1 MEGNRRE
8 PEPTRACISTGDAG
22 RILQCLPI
30 TVRRR
35 IERGELEGGQK
46 LNGKWY
52 VYADQ
57 VPGASLAA
65 ARSSLGRKATRA
77 ASEETLAREVNEL
90 RAQLAELR
98 AERAEERARNAE
110 LEAERAKEQARNAK
124 NQSLQLGSAILA
136 MTEVLGEFQQGTERL
151 QSGSARLSNVVNA
164 LLETITAASTPDSP
178 EGI

>member
-1 MEGNRRE
+1 
-8 PEPTRACISTGDAG
+8 
-22 RILQCLPI
+22 LQCLPI

-65 ARSSLGRKATRA
+65 ARGRKATRA
-77 ASEETLAREVNEL
+77 ASEENLAREVNEL

-136 MTEVLGEFQQGTERL
+136 MTEVLGEFQEGTERL